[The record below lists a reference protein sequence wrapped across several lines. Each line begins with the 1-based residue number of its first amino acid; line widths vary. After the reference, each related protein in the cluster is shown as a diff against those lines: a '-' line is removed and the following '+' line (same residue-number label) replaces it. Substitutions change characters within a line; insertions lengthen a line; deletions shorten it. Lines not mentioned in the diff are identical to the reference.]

1 MEYDRLIFFF
11 YDNKILKK
19 LILFNLIF
27 KYFINFILFYILKLK
42 KKKILWIPKVI
53 RKNLKFL

>member
-42 KKKILWIPKVI
+42 KKKIL
-53 RKNLKFL
+53 